1 MTRQNRATLINAG
14 SGAIVVVVLV
24 LAFDMPVSNA
34 MIVLGLWIIA
44 GAAVRIL
51 IEYVR
56 VRRGA
61 RDLPE
66 S

>member
-1 MTRQNRATLINAG
+1 MNRQNRATLINAG
-14 SGAIVVVVLV
+14 SGAIVAVVLV

-44 GAAVRIL
+44 GAAMRIL

-56 VRRGA
+56 VRRRA